1 MDAAHRTCEDADSSA
16 KAKMIAKTINPL
28 LKAKM
33 ICGDDEFVTQGKMIA
48 KLMNSSHKER

>member
-1 MDAAHRTCEDADSSA
+1 
-16 KAKMIAKTINPL
+16 MIAKTINPL